1 MKSLCNLNNEAFGS
15 IDALQ
20 DDLLF
25 SCFQE
30 HEAYNALINYS
41 KFLAIGK
48 KGAGKTAIFKM
59 IIQQSDPEVFTVGYN
74 LSDYP
79 WHHRALQAKNDVPE
93 NEKFIQSWMYLM
105 LIAIAKIIINEDQ
118 SIPYDRESNIQLEV
132 IKAFVSDTYGT
143 LKPEITALFTP
154 QRKIKLSSL
163 KAKLGQIGV
172 ELPAEVIDMPSLPLC
187 IQEINKVLLDAVL
200 KCIHPEH
207 RYYICFDELDIGFE
221 PESSYY
227 NQIIGLLRAAR
238 KFNIAAQER
247 SKRIG
252 VCIFLRDDIYDV
264 LRFEDKR
271 KLTADCVT
279 RIEWDSERT
288 HYTLKDLMSKR
299 FTAVLSENGEDVFW
313 DDVFDGKLI
322 NGKNSKYNYIID
334 LTCLRP
340 RDIIDYC
347 NLILDYYKS
356 HWTEIKENKLHN
368 EDIIGAKLRYSG
380 NLLEEFDDEVHKHIP
395 NYGLYLRV
403 IKKLGKS
410 RFTTAEF
417 IDEYNKT
424 IENGN
429 PEKCLEELYRFSM
442 IGNYVVGGNSGGSQ
456 KIFKYKN
463 ARNELNVD
471 EPIIVHPGLV
481 SALGIKE
488 KKAKSKKEELAFA

>member
-132 IKAFVSDTYGT
+132 
-143 LKPEITALFTP
+143 
-154 QRKIKLSSL
+154 
-163 KAKLGQIGV
+163 
-172 ELPAEVIDMPSLPLC
+172 M
-187 IQEINKVLLDAVL
+187 
-200 KCIHPEH
+200 
-207 RYYICFDELDIGFE
+207 
-221 PESSYY
+221 
-227 NQIIGLLRAAR
+227 
-238 KFNIAAQER
+238 
-247 SKRIG
+247 
-252 VCIFLRDDIYDV
+252 
-264 LRFEDKR
+264 
-271 KLTADCVT
+271 
-279 RIEWDSERT
+279 
-288 HYTLKDLMSKR
+288 
-299 FTAVLSENGEDVFW
+299 
-313 DDVFDGKLI
+313 
-322 NGKNSKYNYIID
+322 
-334 LTCLRP
+334 
-340 RDIIDYC
+340 
-347 NLILDYYKS
+347 
-356 HWTEIKENKLHN
+356 
-368 EDIIGAKLRYSG
+368 
-380 NLLEEFDDEVHKHIP
+380 HKHIP

>member
-1 MKSLCNLNNEAFGS
+1 MKNLCSLSNEAFGS

-20 DDLLF
+20 DELLL

-48 KGAGKTAIFKM
+48 KGAGKTAIFQM
-59 IIQQSDPEVFTVGYN
+59 IIKQSDPEIFAEGHN

-79 WHHRALQAKNDVPE
+79 WHHHALQAKNGVPE
-93 NEKFIQSWMYLM
+93 NEKYIQSWMYLI
-105 LIAIAKIIINEDQ
+105 LIAIAKILINKDQ
-118 SIPYDRESNIQLEV
+118 SIPFDSKSTAQL
-132 IKAFVSDTYGT
+132 KLLKSFVSDTYGT
-143 LKPEITALFTP
+143 TNPEITALFSP
-154 QRKIKLSSL
+154 QRKIKLSAL
-163 KAKLGQIGV
+163 KARIGQIGID
-172 ELPAEVIDMPSLPLC
+172 LPAEVIDMSSLPIC
-187 IQEINKVLLDAVL
+187 IQDINKALLDAIL
-200 KCIHPEH
+200 KCVHPEH

-221 PESSYY
+221 PQDSYY

-238 KFNIAAQER
+238 KFNITAQEQ
-247 SKRIG
+247 SKNIG
-252 VCIFLRDDIYDV
+252 VCVFLRDDIYDV

-288 HYTLKDLMSKR
+288 HYTLKDLMNKR
-299 FTAVLSENGEDVFW
+299 FTVALSENGEDVFW
-313 DDVFDGKLI
+313 EDVFDSKLI

-347 NLILDYYKS
+347 NLVLDYFKT
-356 HWTEIKENKLHN
+356 HFTETKCNKFQN
-368 EDIIGAKLRYSG
+368 EDIIGAKPRYSG
-380 NLLEEFDDEVHKHIP
+380 NLLEEFDDEVHKHMP
-395 NYGLYLRV
+395 DYELYLRV
-403 IKKLGKS
+403 IKSLGKS
-410 RFTTAEF
+410 RFSTAEF
-417 IDEYNKT
+417 VEQFNKI

-429 PEKCLEELYRFSM
+429 PEKCLEELYGFSM
-442 IGNYVVGGNSGGSQ
+442 IGNFVVGGNAGGSH

-463 ARNELNVD
+463 SRNEFNAD

-488 KKAKSKKEELAFA
+488 KKVKRVKGEFAFA

>member
-79 WHHRALQAKNDVPE
+79 WHHHALQAKNDVPE

-163 KAKLGQIGV
+163 KAKLCQIGV

-200 KCIHPEH
+200 KCIHPDH

-221 PESSYY
+221 TESSYY

-247 SKRIG
+247 SKCIG

-322 NGKNSKYNYIID
+322 NGKNSKYNY
-334 LTCLRP
+334 
-340 RDIIDYC
+340 
-347 NLILDYYKS
+347 
-356 HWTEIKENKLHN
+356 
-368 EDIIGAKLRYSG
+368 
-380 NLLEEFDDEVHKHIP
+380 
-395 NYGLYLRV
+395 
-403 IKKLGKS
+403 
-410 RFTTAEF
+410 